1 MPDIFIT
8 FSKYVLFLNDKLI
21 IKLLI
26 AGFFGFLI
34 KYSLQKTN
42 QRWLATYHHTLT
54 FILLPIITCGITNS
68 IKSNIALSL
77 GLVGALSI
85 VRFRN
90 PVKNTF
96 ELVLYFALISLGII
110 CTVDIIFA
118 IQFEILILSIIFTIF
133 FIDKYYHLRGEKI
146 HQLSFDEGSHLYTLE
161 IEANDKILLIEESPL
176 LVQKIYLKE
185 NNQFSYKVASSSK
198 SDILSIENE
207 LQKSS
212 NIKRLEISF

>member
-1 MPDIFIT
+1 MPMIEN
-8 FSKYVLFLNDKLI
+8 FLALMETINQTLA
-21 IKLLI
+21 IKLLM

-34 KYSLQKTN
+34 KYTLQKTN

-54 FILLPIITCGITNS
+54 FILLPIITCGITNA

-118 IQFEILILSIIFTIF
+118 IQFEILVLAIIVIVY
-133 FIDKYYHLRGEKI
+133 FIDRHYANKGKKI
-146 HQLSFDEGSHLYTLE
+146 HQLSFDEGSQLYTLE
-161 IEANDKILLIEESPL
+161 VETDEKISLIENNPLLI
-176 LVQKIYLKE
+176 QKIYLKD
-185 NNQFSYKVASSSK
+185 NNLFSYKIASSSK
-198 SDILSIENE
+198 TEIASIEKE
-207 LQKSS
+207 LEKNPS
-212 NIKRLEISF
+212 IKRLETAY

>member
-1 MPDIFIT
+1 MEMIENLLAHT
-8 FSKYVLFLNDKLI
+8 LA
-21 IKLLI
+21 IKLLM

-34 KYSLQKTN
+34 KYTLQKTN

-118 IQFEILILSIIFTIF
+118 IQFEILVLSIIVIVY
-133 FIDKYYHLRGEKI
+133 FIDRHYANKGKKI
-146 HQLSFDEGSHLYTLE
+146 HQLSFDEGSQLYSLE
-161 IEANDKILLIEESPL
+161 VEADEKISLIENNPLLI
-176 LVQKIYLKE
+176 QKIYLKD
-185 NNQFSYKVASSSK
+185 NNLFSYKIASSNK
-198 SDILSIENE
+198 TEIASIEKE
-207 LQKSS
+207 LEKNPS
-212 NIKRLEISF
+212 IKRLETAY

>member
-1 MPDIFIT
+1 MPMIENLLALAETINQT
-8 FSKYVLFLNDKLI
+8 LA
-21 IKLLI
+21 IKLLM

-34 KYSLQKTN
+34 KYTLQKTN

-54 FILLPIITCGITNS
+54 FILLPIITCGITNA

-118 IQFEILILSIIFTIF
+118 IQFEILVLAIIVIVY
-133 FIDKYYHLRGEKI
+133 FIDRHYANKGKKI
-146 HQLSFDEGSHLYTLE
+146 HQLSFDEGSQLYTLE
-161 IEANDKILLIEESPL
+161 VEADEKISLIENNPLLI
-176 LVQKIYLKE
+176 QKIYLKD
-185 NNQFSYKVASSSK
+185 NNLFSYKIASSSK
-198 SDILSIENE
+198 TEIASIEKE
-207 LQKSS
+207 LEKNPS
-212 NIKRLEISF
+212 IKRLETAY

>member
-1 MPDIFIT
+1 MSMIENLLALAETINQT
-8 FSKYVLFLNDKLI
+8 LA
-21 IKLLI
+21 IKLLM

-34 KYSLQKTN
+34 KYTLQKTN

-54 FILLPIITCGITNS
+54 FILLPIITCGITNA

-118 IQFEILILSIIFTIF
+118 IQFEILVLAIIVIVY
-133 FIDKYYHLRGEKI
+133 FIDRHYANKGKKI
-146 HQLSFDEGSHLYTLE
+146 HQLSFDEGSQLYTLE
-161 IEANDKILLIEESPL
+161 VEADEKISLIENNPLLI
-176 LVQKIYLKE
+176 QKIYLKD
-185 NNQFSYKVASSSK
+185 NNLFSYKIASSNK
-198 SDILSIENE
+198 TEIASIEKE
-207 LQKSS
+207 LEKNPS
-212 NIKRLEISF
+212 IKRLETAY

>member
-1 MPDIFIT
+1 MIENLLALTETINQT
-8 FSKYVLFLNDKLI
+8 LA
-21 IKLLI
+21 IKLLM

-34 KYSLQKTN
+34 KYTLQKTN

-96 ELVLYFALISLGII
+96 ELVLYFALVSLGII
-110 CTVDIIFA
+110 CTVNIIYA
-118 IQFEILILSIIFTIF
+118 IQFEILILAIILIVY
-133 FIDKYYHLRGEKI
+133 FIDRHYANKGKKI
-146 HQLSFDEGSHLYTLE
+146 HQLSFDEGSQLYTLE
-161 IEANDKILLIEESPL
+161 VEADEKISLIENNPLLI
-176 LVQKIYLKE
+176 QKIYLKD
-185 NNQFSYKVASSSK
+185 NNLFSYKIASSNK
-198 SDILSIENE
+198 TEIASIEKE
-207 LQKSS
+207 LEKNPS
-212 NIKRLEISF
+212 IKRLETEY

>member
-1 MPDIFIT
+1 MEMIENLLAHT
-8 FSKYVLFLNDKLI
+8 LA
-21 IKLLI
+21 IKLLM

-34 KYSLQKTN
+34 KYTLQKTN

-118 IQFEILILSIIFTIF
+118 IQFEILVLSIIVIVY
-133 FIDKYYHLRGEKI
+133 FIDRHYANKGKKI
-146 HQLSFDEGSHLYTLE
+146 HQLSFDEGSQLYTLE
-161 IEANDKILLIEESPL
+161 VEADEKISLIENNPLLI
-176 LVQKIYLKE
+176 QKIYLKD
-185 NNQFSYKVASSSK
+185 NNLFSYKIASSSK
-198 SDILSIENE
+198 TEIASIEKE
-207 LQKSS
+207 LEKNPS
-212 NIKRLEISF
+212 IKRLETAY

>member
-1 MPDIFIT
+1 MIENLLAHT
-8 FSKYVLFLNDKLI
+8 LA
-21 IKLLI
+21 IKLLM

-34 KYSLQKTN
+34 KYTLQKTN

-54 FILLPIITCGITNS
+54 FILLPIITCGNTNS

-110 CTVDIIFA
+110 CTVNIIYA
-118 IQFEILILSIIFTIF
+118 TQFEILILAIILIVY
-133 FIDKYYHLRGEKI
+133 FIDRHYANKGKKI
-146 HQLSFDEGSHLYTLE
+146 HQLSFDEGSQLYSLE
-161 IEANDKILLIEESPL
+161 VEADEKISLIENNPLLI
-176 LVQKIYLKE
+176 QKIYLKD
-185 NNQFSYKVASSSK
+185 NNLFSYKIASSSK
-198 SDILSIENE
+198 TEIASIEKE
-207 LQKSS
+207 LEKNPS
-212 NIKRLEISF
+212 IKRLETAY

>member
-1 MPDIFIT
+1 MSMTENLLALAETINQT
-8 FSKYVLFLNDKLI
+8 LA
-21 IKLLI
+21 IKLLM

-34 KYSLQKTN
+34 KYTLQKTN

-54 FILLPIITCGITNS
+54 FILLPIITCGITNA

-96 ELVLYFALISLGII
+96 ELVLYFALVSLGII

-118 IQFEILILSIIFTIF
+118 IQFEILVLAIIVIIY
-133 FIDKYYHLRGEKI
+133 FIDRHYANKGKKI
-146 HQLSFDEGSHLYTLE
+146 HQLSFDEGSQLYTLE
-161 IEANDKILLIEESPL
+161 VEADEKISLIENNPLLI
-176 LVQKIYLKE
+176 QKIYLKD
-185 NNQFSYKVASSSK
+185 NNLFSYKIASSSK
-198 SDILSIENE
+198 TEIASIEKE
-207 LQKSS
+207 LEKNPS
-212 NIKRLEISF
+212 IKRLETAY

>member
-1 MPDIFIT
+1 MIEILMP
-8 FSKYVLFLNDKLI
+8 YKLL
-21 IKLLI
+21 IKLLM
-26 AGFFGFLI
+26 AGTFGFLI
-34 KYSLQKTN
+34 KYALQKTN
-42 QRWLATYHHTLT
+42 QKWLSTYHHTLT

-118 IQFEILILSIIFTIF
+118 IQFEILVVTTIIAVY
-133 FIDKYYHLRGEKI
+133 FIDRYFINKGKKI
-146 HQLSFDEGSHLYTLE
+146 HQLSFDEGNQLYTLE
-161 IEANDKILLIEESPL
+161 VEANEK
-176 LVQKIYLKE
+176 
-185 NNQFSYKVASSSK
+185 
-198 SDILSIENE
+198 ILSIENNPLLIQKIYIKDSNLFSYKMACSSKTEIISIEKE
-207 LQKSS
+207 LEKNSS
-212 NIKRLEISF
+212 IKRLETAY

>member
-1 MPDIFIT
+1 MPMIENLLALAETINQT
-8 FSKYVLFLNDKLI
+8 LA
-21 IKLLI
+21 IKLLM

-34 KYSLQKTN
+34 KYTLQKTN

-54 FILLPIITCGITNS
+54 FILLPIITCGITNA

-110 CTVDIIFA
+110 CTVNIIFA
-118 IQFEILILSIIFTIF
+118 TQFEILVLAIIVIVY
-133 FIDKYYHLRGEKI
+133 FIDRHYANKGKKI
-146 HQLSFDEGSHLYTLE
+146 HQLSFDEGSQLYTLE
-161 IEANDKILLIEESPL
+161 VEADEKISLIENNPLLI
-176 LVQKIYLKE
+176 QKIYLKD
-185 NNQFSYKVASSSK
+185 NNLFSYKIASSSK
-198 SDILSIENE
+198 TEIASIEKE
-207 LQKSS
+207 LEKNSS
-212 NIKRLEISF
+212 IKRLETAY

>member
-1 MPDIFIT
+1 MSMIENLLALAETINQT
-8 FSKYVLFLNDKLI
+8 LA
-21 IKLLI
+21 IKLLM

-34 KYSLQKTN
+34 KYTLQKTN

-54 FILLPIITCGITNS
+54 FILLPIITCGITNA

-118 IQFEILILSIIFTIF
+118 IQFEILVLAIIVIVY
-133 FIDKYYHLRGEKI
+133 FIDRHYANKGKKI
-146 HQLSFDEGSHLYTLE
+146 HQLSFDEGSQLYTLE
-161 IEANDKILLIEESPL
+161 VEADEKISLIENNPLLI
-176 LVQKIYLKE
+176 QKIYLKD
-185 NNQFSYKVASSSK
+185 NNLFSYKIASSSK
-198 SDILSIENE
+198 TEIASIEKE
-207 LQKSS
+207 LEKNSS
-212 NIKRLEISF
+212 IKRLETAY

>member
-1 MPDIFIT
+1 MIEN
-8 FSKYVLFLNDKLI
+8 FLALMETINQTLV
-21 IKLLI
+21 IKLLM

-34 KYSLQKTN
+34 KYTLQKTN

-118 IQFEILILSIIFTIF
+118 IQFEILVLTTIIIVY
-133 FIDKYYHLRGEKI
+133 FIDRYYANKGKKI
-146 HQLSFDEGSHLYTLE
+146 HQLSFDEGSQLYTLE
-161 IEANDKILLIEESPL
+161 VEADEKISLIENNPLLI
-176 LVQKIYLKE
+176 QKIYLKD
-185 NNQFSYKVASSSK
+185 NNLFSYKIASSSK
-198 SDILSIENE
+198 TEIASIEKE
-207 LQKSS
+207 LEKNSS
-212 NIKRLEISF
+212 IKRLETAY

>member
-1 MPDIFIT
+1 MPMIENLLALAETINQT
-8 FSKYVLFLNDKLI
+8 LA
-21 IKLLI
+21 IKLLM

-34 KYSLQKTN
+34 KYTLQKTN

-54 FILLPIITCGITNS
+54 FILLPIITCGITNA

-110 CTVDIIFA
+110 CTVNIIFA
-118 IQFEILILSIIFTIF
+118 IQFEILVLAIIVIVY
-133 FIDKYYHLRGEKI
+133 FIDRYYANKGKKI
-146 HQLSFDEGSHLYTLE
+146 HQLSFDEGSQLYTLE
-161 IEANDKILLIEESPL
+161 VEADEKISLIENNPLLI
-176 LVQKIYLKE
+176 QKIYLKD
-185 NNQFSYKVASSSK
+185 NNLFSYKIASSSK
-198 SDILSIENE
+198 TEIASIEKE
-207 LQKSS
+207 LEKNPS
-212 NIKRLEISF
+212 IKRLETAY

>member
-1 MPDIFIT
+1 MIENLLALAETINQT
-8 FSKYVLFLNDKLI
+8 LA
-21 IKLLI
+21 IKLLM

-34 KYSLQKTN
+34 KYTLQKTN

-54 FILLPIITCGITNS
+54 FILLPIITCGITNA

-118 IQFEILILSIIFTIF
+118 IQFEILVLSIIVIVY
-133 FIDKYYHLRGEKI
+133 FIDRHYANKGKKI
-146 HQLSFDEGSHLYTLE
+146 HQLSFDEGSQLYTLE
-161 IEANDKILLIEESPL
+161 VEADEKISLIENNPLLI
-176 LVQKIYLKE
+176 QKIYLKD
-185 NNQFSYKVASSSK
+185 NNLFSYKIASSSK
-198 SDILSIENE
+198 TEIASIEKE
-207 LQKSS
+207 LEKNPS
-212 NIKRLEISF
+212 IKRLETAY